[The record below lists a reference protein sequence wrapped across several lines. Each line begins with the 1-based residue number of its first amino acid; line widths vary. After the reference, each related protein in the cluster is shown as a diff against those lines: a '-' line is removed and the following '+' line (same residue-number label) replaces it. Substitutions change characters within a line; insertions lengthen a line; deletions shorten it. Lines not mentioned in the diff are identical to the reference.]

1 MLREYTYRK
10 NRILSIED
18 RKKMIQVNKVSP
30 LKDN

>member
-10 NRILSIED
+10 NRILSIGN